1 VCDAEILTAIPI
13 RTEDTV
19 VEEKGTGSRYVA
31 DPGVYLIVVPT
42 ADPDPDTVEGADG
55 SGEHAIHAVLRR
67 PKQKI
72 LNHSKCEIIITLAF
86 TFRFSIYF
94 LLSRILPDNLLLFV
108 ILKKILVPIPTARR
122 QGYKV

>member
-1 VCDAEILTAIPI
+1 
-13 RTEDTV
+13 
-19 VEEKGTGSRYVA
+19 VEEKGTGSRY
-31 DPGVYLIVVPT
+31 
-42 ADPDPDTVEGADG
+42 G
-55 SGEHAIHAVLRR
+55 SGSRGVPHRGTYGRSGSGHGGRGGWVGRAGYSYYAVLRR

-72 LNHSKCEIIITLAF
+72 LNHSKCEISITLAF